1 MDDPAL
7 EDPLKRLSSVVLHG
21 RGLAGVATLPA
32 LLGEVKL
39 TRPGDGQ
46 ARRADAVL
54 AWGRKPSAQR
64 AEQWAARR
72 GLPVLRLEDGFLRSI
87 GLGPDE
93 PPLSM
98 LVDDQ
103 GIYYDASGPSRL
115 EALIARAASPERDAR
130 GEALIETWRAAR
142 ASKYNQAREAA
153 QGVLPDD
160 VLVVDQTWGDA
171 SITFGQA
178 GPLDFE
184 RMLSAALDEHPR
196 ARILLKVHPDVV
208 AGRKRGHFPAL
219 SAGAAQRVHLLA
231 HDVHPPGLLERVA
244 AVYTV
249 TSQMGFEAL
258 LWGRSVRCFGLPF
271 YAGWGLTLDE
281 QAAPPRRGAATLAAL
296 THAAL
301 VDYARYVHPET
312 LNACQVEDLL
322 AWVALQRQQRE
333 RFPAQVVAVGFSRW
347 KKPIV
352 QAFFAGSQVQF
363 QGPRQALPPQATLA
377 LWGRRELPPSAQARP
392 PQQVV
397 RLEDGFL
404 RSVGLGAD
412 LVRPLSW
419 VMDASGLYYDAAQP
433 SDLETLLATAD
444 FPPTL
449 LARADQLRERI
460 LALGLTKYN
469 VGTAAWA
476 RPAVSQPVV
485 LVVGQVE
492 SDAAIRHGAPGLRS
506 NLALLKAVRALR
518 PDAHLIYKPH
528 PDVVAQLREPGQGEG
543 QAAAFCDELLIDVPM
558 DRLLR
563 QVDEVHVLSS
573 LAGFEA
579 LLRGTP
585 VVTWGCPFYAGWGL
599 TRDML
604 PMPRRQ
610 RRLPLEALVA
620 AVLIL
625 YPTYVSR
632 RTGHFCTPERA
643 LEELQQWRDVEGGV
657 APVPWRR
664 RAWRLA
670 LRWGQRLRKGWDQVQ
685 RP

>member
-64 AEQWAARR
+64 AEQWAVRR

-219 SAGAAQRVHLLA
+219 STGAAQRVQLLA

-258 LWGRSVRCFGLPF
+258 LWGRPVRCFGLPF
-271 YAGWGLTLDE
+271 YAGWGLTRDE
-281 QAAPPRRGAATLAAL
+281 QAAPARRGAATLAAL

-363 QGPRQALPPQATLA
+363 QGPRQPLPPQATLA
-377 LWGRRELPPSAQARP
+377 LWGRRELPAAAQTRP
-392 PQQVV
+392 PQRVV

-444 FPPTL
+444 FPPAL

-585 VVTWGCPFYAGWGL
+585 VVAWGCPFYAGWGL
-599 TRDML
+599 TQDML

-670 LRWGQRLRKGWDQVQ
+670 LRWGQRLKRGWDQVQ